1 MSVPESP
8 RANYWFVTASVLML
22 FTAVAHSIGHFSAL
36 PDDPATRALVAAL
49 KGYTL
54 DLGMGM
60 TPSQWD
66 VLNSL
71 SLTMTV
77 SLMWL
82 GIVGLVVAF
91 SDMGRRTVQR
101 VTAVYILANGALV
114 GLNYYYQVP
123 PPLVSLGVVELVLLV
138 AFLRAPR

>member
-22 FTAVAHSIGHFSAL
+22 LTAVAHSIGHFSTL
-36 PDDPATRALVAAL
+36 PDDPATQALVVTL
-49 KGYTL
+49 KGYRL

-66 VLNSL
+66 VLKSL

-77 SLMWL
+77 SLLWL

-101 VTAVYILANGALV
+101 VTVVYILANGALV

-123 PPLVSLGVVELVLLV
+123 PPLVSLGVVEAVLLV

>member
-1 MSVPESP
+1 MSVPECP

-22 FTAVAHSIGHFSAL
+22 LTAVAHSIGHFSAP
-36 PDDPATRALVAAL
+36 PDDPATQALVAAL
-49 KGYTL
+49 RGHTL

-77 SLMWL
+77 SLLWL

-123 PPLVSLGVVELVLLV
+123 PPLVSLGVVEAVLLV